1 MIIGERISIT
11 VISNGKKYRKVGDVN
26 SDGSY
31 DSVCKIVADIVKK
44 EWQGIEIEKFY
55 WNYID

>member
-1 MIIGERISIT
+1 MIIGEKISIT
-11 VISNGKKYRKVGDVN
+11 VVYKGKQYKSRFDIN

-44 EWQGIEIEKFY
+44 EWQGLEIEKFY